1 MEKRKYMSYKNLE
14 IWKIAD
20 DLVVEIY
27 DLTLNSIPGYEKFQL
42 GNQIR
47 RSIVSVKANIV
58 EGYGRRIYPLEY
70 LRYLIIAQASLDETT
85 DHILTLYRTGS
96 IKDNTKFNELNEKL
110 DKLGRKLNL
119 FIQSVRH
126 SAK

>member
-1 MEKRKYMSYKNLE
+1 M
-14 IWKIAD
+14 
-20 DLVVEIY
+20 DL
-27 DLTLNSIPGYEKFQL
+27 P
-42 GNQIR
+42 
-47 RSIVSVKANIV
+47 VS
-58 EGYGRRIYPLEY
+58 